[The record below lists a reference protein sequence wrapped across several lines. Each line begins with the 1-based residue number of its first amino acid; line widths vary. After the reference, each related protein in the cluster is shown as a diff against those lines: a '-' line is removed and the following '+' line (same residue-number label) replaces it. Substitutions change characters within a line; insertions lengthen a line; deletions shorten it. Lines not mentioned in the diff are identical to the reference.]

1 MSIQTELTRITNA
14 KAAIKTA
21 IEGKGVTVPAGTLL
35 DGMAALIDGI
45 EAGGGGGA
53 NNVSFGT
60 YTLTTVSDVAHKVEH
75 SLGTTPA
82 ALLFVYV
89 GLTSDIS
96 ARYDEA
102 LVAQIIPNKNST
114 SYRWMFYRSR
124 FTDGTLSA
132 KATSNLWSTGTT
144 NVNFDRV
151 NNINDKY
158 FYTPTN
164 CDVGTYFWAVFK
176 EALI

>member
-1 MSIQTELTRITNA
+1 MSVQTQIDRLASA
-14 KAAIKTA
+14 KAAIKAA
-21 IEGKGVTVPAGTLL
+21 IEGKGVTVPDATLL
-35 DGMAALIDGI
+35 DGMASLIESI
-45 EAGGGGGA
+45 EAGGGGA

-60 YTLTTVSDVAHKVEH
+60 FTRTMVSDVAHKVEH

-82 ALLFVYV
+82 ALLFLYV
-89 GLTSDIS
+89 GLPTDIS

-102 LVAQIIPNKNST
+102 PIAHLIPNKDSK
-114 SYRWMFYRSR
+114 SYRWMYYRSR
-124 FTDGTLSA
+124 FTEGALSES
-132 KATSNLWSTGTT
+132 ATSILWSTGTT
-144 NVNFDRV
+144 NTNFDRV